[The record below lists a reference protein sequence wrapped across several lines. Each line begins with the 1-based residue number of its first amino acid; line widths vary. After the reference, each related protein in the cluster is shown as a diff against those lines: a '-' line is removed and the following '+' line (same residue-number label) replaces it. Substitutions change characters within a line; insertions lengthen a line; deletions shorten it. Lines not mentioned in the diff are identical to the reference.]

1 MRRNALSLAIGL
13 LYPSVPCAIA
23 VQMVLDGRISEKG
36 ILAPMDEELAA
47 PLREELKS
55 KWGIE
60 MLEKTVA

>member
-1 MRRNALSLAIGL
+1 MRRNLLSLEVGL
-13 LYPSVPCAIA
+13 LYSSVPCAIA

-36 ILAPMDEELAA
+36 ILAPMDEQLAA

-60 MLEKTVA
+60 MVEKTVA